1 MGFLMPVIFWSS
13 SDFENKLESRKGGD
27 GDGRANREQ
36 TRKAIAGGVSFSSID
51 IYLENE
57 FR

>member
-1 MGFLMPVIFWSS
+1 M
-13 SDFENKLESRKGGD
+13 GGD

-36 TRKAIAGGVSFSSID
+36 SRKAIAGGVSFFSID